1 MSLRAEVRD
10 DLCRRL
16 ETAEGHVRAVRRMA
30 EEGRNC
36 EQLLLQLS
44 AVRAALDKASA
55 LVLRE
60 HLDQCLRNAIASG
73 DRDAALAELET
84 VVRYLVP

>member
-1 MSLRAEVRD
+1 MSLRAETRE

-16 ETAEGHVRAVRRMA
+16 ETAEGHIRAIRRMA

-36 EQLLLQLS
+36 EQLLLQLR
-44 AVRAALDKASA
+44 AVRAALDKASG
-55 LVLRE
+55 LLLRE
-60 HLDQCLRNAIASG
+60 HLDQCLRTAIAGG
-73 DRDAALAELET
+73 DRDAALAELEA